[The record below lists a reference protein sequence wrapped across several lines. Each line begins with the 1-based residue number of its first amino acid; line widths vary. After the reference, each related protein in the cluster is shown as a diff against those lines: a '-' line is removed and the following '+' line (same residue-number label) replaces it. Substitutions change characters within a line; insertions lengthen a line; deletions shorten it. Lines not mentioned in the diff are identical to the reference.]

1 MELISLK
8 VNKLMRISKGD
19 SLGPIFVFICIICV
33 DIVESILGF
42 AIPRKKQP
50 LTFSLLFEN

>member
-1 MELISLK
+1 
-8 VNKLMRISKGD
+8 MRISKGD

>member
-8 VNKLMRISKGD
+8 VNKLMRKSKGD
-19 SLGPIFVFICIICV
+19 SLGPIFVFICIISL

-42 AIPRKKQP
+42 EFLRK
-50 LTFSLLFEN
+50 NNH